1 MTTPLPD
8 HELYVPEPALRPYVK
23 YIRVLRCGGQ
33 GQSFRF
39 FADGCPGVIFHRSG
53 KPLEAGE
60 SREVTAP
67 FFLYG
72 QTVRPIDLVTEGSS
86 TLLVFYF
93 YPHVL
98 RGVFGFNAQEIT
110 DACVDLSLLPV
121 APGMRMAERLQESD
135 SMHHDIGLISGY
147 LLQLIAL
154 QKKEVD
160 GVLQYAVTH
169 LLRSKGEKSLRS
181 LHKELCMTE
190 RTFERRFSQ
199 YIGVSPR
206 MFSKI
211 CRFQAS
217 LNQLK
222 ESRYDK
228 LSDVAF
234 ENGYT
239 DQSHFIRTF
248 REFTGFSP
256 LEFTKQPA
264 LQFREH
270 TLMP

>member
-1 MTTPLPD
+1 MVTPLPD
-8 HELYVPEPALRPYVK
+8 HALYVPQPALRPYVK
-23 YIRVLRCGGQ
+23 YIRVLRCGAEGH
-33 GQSFRF
+33 SFRF

-53 KPLEAGE
+53 QPLEAGTT
-60 SREVTAP
+60 REVAAP

-72 QTVRPIDLVTEGSS
+72 QTVKPIDLVTAGSS

-98 RGVFGFNAQEIT
+98 CGIFGFNAQEIT
-110 DACVDLSLLPV
+110 DACVDLSLLPI
-121 APGMRMAERLQESD
+121 APGMRMAEHLQESD
-135 SMHHDIGLISGY
+135 SLHCDIDLISGY

-169 LLRSKGEKSLRS
+169 LLRSKGDASLRL
-181 LHKELCMTE
+181 LHKELCLTE

-222 ESRYDK
+222 ESRYNK

-248 REFTGFSP
+248 RAFTGFSP
-256 LEFTKQPA
+256 LEFIRQPS
-264 LQFREH
+264 LPFREQ